1 MIVEVCKE
9 MENFCNVSCSI
20 SEQHVDSR
28 ESRITTDSADL
39 EKLLQFFNMYNLF
52 PETPNIMSIF
62 SGIVGNYS
70 INCYRANEV
79 GMKSILGQDLKV

>member
-39 EKLLQFFNMYNLF
+39 KNLLQF

-62 SGIVGNYS
+62 SGIVGNDS